1 MLGAN
6 TLPHISLLR
15 SWRRVLHLNVS
26 LYKSI
31 IQLWDDQEML
41 NFVQLLSVPQGTM
54 NLSRP

>member
-15 SWRRVLHLNVS
+15 SWRRVLHLNIS

-41 NFVQLLSVPQGTM
+41 NFVQLLSVPQG
-54 NLSRP
+54 L